1 MKKAA
6 CICFIIC
13 GLFNAALGQD
23 WSNQQLATGY
33 YQDKQYDKAI
43 PYFEK
48 LYAHHP
54 TAENYHNYL
63 DCLIKTKD
71 YKGAEKLIKKQMK
84 EEPQNLVLW
93 IDMGT
98 LFQTEGDE
106 KQAKES
112 FEKGIHKLTADRN
125 QILMLGQAFT
135 GIKQYDYAI
144 ETYKKG
150 KSFLNGEYPFLFETG
165 AVYKEMGNVPLMAD
179 TYLDAL
185 LISPSLVQ
193 SVEDALQF
201 DVGENADEARNNTIK
216 KEVLRY
222 VQRYQD
228 NETYS
233 EMLIWMMIQ
242 QKDYENALIQVKA
255 LDKRKHEAGWGV
267 MSLARTCSS
276 NEAYDPSIKAYQYV
290 IDLGNKGEYY
300 SQAKVEQLKV
310 MYQKLIKGGTYTHDE
325 LVNLQSKYKQAISE
339 LTEYSG
345 TVPLMQDLAHLDG
358 FYLNAP
364 DDAIALLKDAIA
376 IPGLNPVTQARCNME
391 LADVNVAAG
400 NVWEASLIYSRIYES
415 FKHDVVGE
423 DAKLK
428 NAFIYFYTGNFKWA
442 KAQLDILKAATS
454 KLTANDA
461 MALSLVIADNTQDTA
476 NTLPLQLYAH
486 AMLYDFRNM
495 DDTALII
502 LDSIYGMNCERSL
515 KEEVL
520 ELHALIAEKRGKYE
534 DAVKYYETE
543 IKDYA
548 DGMLPDKALYL
559 LAQLEEKKLHN
570 ADKASAY
577 YKQIILNYP
586 GSFYV
591 EDARERYRHLSKTDA
606 PPSTPVN

>member
-1 MKKAA
+1 MKKVA

-13 GLFNAALGQD
+13 GLFNIAVGQD
-23 WSNQQLATGY
+23 WSNQQLATEY

-43 PYFEK
+43 PYYEK

-54 TAENYHNYL
+54 TTDNYHNYL

-71 YKGAEKLIKKQMK
+71 YKGAEKLIKKQMH
-84 EEPQNLVLW
+84 EEPDNLVLW

-98 LFQTEGDE
+98 LFETESDE

-112 FEKGIHKLTADRN
+112 FEKGVHKLTADRN

-135 GIKQYDYAI
+135 GIKQYDYAL

-150 KSFLNGEYPFLFETG
+150 KNLLNGEYPFLFETG
-165 AVYKEMGNVPLMAD
+165 AVYKAMGNIPMMAD

-185 LISPSLVQ
+185 LISPSMVQ

-201 DVGENADEARNNTIK
+201 DVGESADETRNNIIK

-228 NETYS
+228 NDIYS
-233 EMLIWMMIQ
+233 EMLIWMMVQ

-267 MSLARTCSS
+267 MSLARTCMA
-276 NEAYDPSIKAYQYV
+276 NEAFDPAIKGYQYV
-290 IDLGNKGEYY
+290 IDLGGKGDYY
-300 SQAKVEQLKV
+300 SQAKVEQLKA
-310 MYQKLIKGGTYTHDE
+310 MYQKLIKGGTYTHEE
-325 LVNLQSKYKQAISE
+325 LVALQSKYKQTISE

-358 FYLNAP
+358 FYLNDP
-364 DDAIALLKDAIA
+364 EDAIALLKEAIA
-376 IPGLNPVTQARCNME
+376 MPGLNPVTQARCNME
-391 LADVNVAAG
+391 LADVNVASG
-400 NVWEASLIYSRIYES
+400 NIWEASLIYSRIYED

-428 NAFIYFYTGNFKWA
+428 NAFIYFYPGNFKWA

-476 NTLPLQLYAH
+476 NTLPLQLYAR
-486 AMLYDFRNM
+486 AMLFDFQNN
-495 DDTALII
+495 DDSCVVL
-502 LDSIYGMNCERSL
+502 LDSINGMNCERSL

-520 ELHALIAEKRGKYE
+520 EMHAAIAVKRGKYE

-559 LAQLEEKKLHN
+559 LAQLQEKKLHN
-570 ADKASAY
+570 TDKAAGY

-591 EDARERYRHLSKTDA
+591 EDAREHYRHLSKTDA
-606 PPSTPVN
+606 TPAPVN